1 MSGAPTNRNPGHLR
15 PGVNVDRPNGASALS
30 ASDWPP
36 DLLAAALHG
45 NRASRRAASRKLK
58 RMAKADMAMA
68 RG

>member
-1 MSGAPTNRNPGHLR
+1 MSGAPTNRNPGRLR

-45 NRASRRAASRKLK
+45 NRASRRAARRNLRRRIRKDLGSK
-58 RMAKADMAMA
+58 L
-68 RG
+68 